1 MIGFCELMDT
11 YSVLIPTRNRPDKVI
26 NLLKSLSNSSIKPS
40 QIVVVASGIDIGETI
55 SGFKDS
61 LPITYLYTQSTG
73 QIAQKKLG
81 IALVSNHIE
90 WCLFLDDDLEV
101 SPNAV
106 EDALREADSYPHDD
120 VIGMGFSL
128 PPSTRTL
135 RINRLVR
142 LVAKLFGIDSNK
154 PGHVARNGHANSYLQ
169 EKKVIETQWLNG
181 ASMWRTSYINTYGEG
196 IPSTRYAACEDLI
209 FSYPINKLG
218 KLIYVP
224 KAKLSFQDQELSDFD
239 GIDVMKAAAYWRFY
253 FVSSYPEFSK
263 WGFLFTQIGRTVFA
277 ISGSKKMKRKK
288 FAALFAIVI
297 EIAFAIVIRKNPKK
311 LLTKLVM

>member
-11 YSVLIPTRNRPDKVI
+11 YAVLIPTRNRPDKVV
-26 NLLKSLSNSSIKPS
+26 NLLQSLSNSSIKPS

-55 SGFKDS
+55 SSFKDS
-61 LPITYLYTQSTG
+61 LPITYLYTQSKG

-106 EDALREADSYPHDD
+106 QDALREADSYSYDD
-120 VIGMGFSL
+120 VAGIGFSL

-135 RINRLVR
+135 RINLLVR
-142 LVAKLFGIDSNK
+142 LIAKLFGIDSNK

-169 EKKVIETQWLNG
+169 EQTVLETQWLNG
-181 ASMWRTSYINTYGEG
+181 ASLWRTSYIYTYGEG
-196 IPSTRYAACEDLI
+196 IPSTKYAACEDLI
-209 FSYPINKLG
+209 FSYPIG
-218 KLIYVP
+218 KLRKLLYVP
-224 KAKLSFQDQELSDFD
+224 TAKLSFQDPELSDFD

-253 FVSSYPEFSK
+253 FVCSYPEFSK
-263 WGFLFTQIGRTVFA
+263 WNFLFTQIGRTLFA
-277 ISGSKKMKRKK
+277 TFSGKEMKSKKLI
-288 FAALFAIVI
+288 ALFQIVI
-297 EIAFAIVIRKNPKK
+297 EIGFAILIRKDPKK